1 VTTDRRRVGDGPLV
15 VGVIGRAGSGK
26 STVAAALAADGAR
39 VIDADGLGHQV
50 TNEDREVR
58 AALIAD
64 YGSSVYGP
72 DGLDR
77 QMVARAVFRDAAAR
91 ERLNRLVHPR
101 ILRRIRDR
109 VDAWRGEGFRG
120 VIVIDAAL
128 LLDWGLERECDLVI
142 AVRAPEAVQLERL
155 ERDRGW
161 DRDEA
166 RRRLAV
172 QRPDDEL
179 AAAADVVLDN
189 IGSREALADAAR
201 AAVRSRLEHR
211 ARGSGSDTPAC

>member
-1 VTTDRRRVGDGPLV
+1 
-15 VGVIGRAGSGK
+15 
-26 STVAAALAADGAR
+26 
-39 VIDADGLGHQV
+39 
-50 TNEDREVR
+50 
-58 AALIAD
+58 
-64 YGSSVYGP
+64 
-72 DGLDR
+72 
-77 QMVARAVFRDAAAR
+77 M
-91 ERLNRLVHPR
+91 
-101 ILRRIRDR
+101 
-109 VDAWRGEGFRG
+109 
-120 VIVIDAAL
+120 IDAAL
-128 LLDWGLERECDLVI
+128 LLDWELERECDLVI

-211 ARGSGSDTPAC
+211 ARGSGSDAPAC

>member
-1 VTTDRRRVGDGPLV
+1 MTTHRRGVDGGPLI

-39 VIDADGLGHQV
+39 VIDADVLGHQV
-50 TNEDREVR
+50 TDEDPEVR

-64 YGSSVYGP
+64 YGPSVYGP
-72 DGLDR
+72 NGLER
-77 QMVARAVFRDAAAR
+77 RIVARAVFRDAAAR

-101 ILRRIRDR
+101 ILRRIRER
-109 VDAWRGEGFRG
+109 VEAWRNEEFRG
-120 VIVIDAAL
+120 AIVIDAAL

-142 AVRAPEAVQLERL
+142 AVRAPESVQLERL

-166 RRRLAV
+166 RRRLGV

-189 IGSREALADAAR
+189 IGSRESLAEAAR
-201 AAVRSRLEHR
+201 SAVRSRLERR
-211 ARGSGSDTPAC
+211 ARGSGSDAPAC